1 MVVITASLI
10 CNGHTM
16 LGVTIVRGTR
26 VVMMLMITGVD
37 MVKGCMHIGLVMTTL
52 AG

>member
-1 MVVITASLI
+1 
-10 CNGHTM
+10 M

-26 VVMMLMITGVD
+26 VVVMLMITGVD
-37 MVKGCMHIGLVMTTL
+37 MVESGVHIGLVMATL